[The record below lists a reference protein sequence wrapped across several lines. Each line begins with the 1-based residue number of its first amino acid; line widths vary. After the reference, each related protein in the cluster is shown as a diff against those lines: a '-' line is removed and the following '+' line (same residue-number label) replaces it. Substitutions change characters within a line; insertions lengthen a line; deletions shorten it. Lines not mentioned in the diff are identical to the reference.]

1 MIMSIRSPS
10 LNAGHLCRRRSDERA
25 SARTN
30 SSLAQQI
37 AARSSLFWPRSAQRK
52 RASMLCL
59 AQSITSRRAHAHT
72 RHVRRSNPHS

>member
-1 MIMSIRSPS
+1 MITSIRSPS
-10 LNAGHLCRRRSDERA
+10 LNAGHLCRRRSDEHA

-37 AARSSLFWPRSAQRK
+37 TARSSLSWPRSAQRK

-59 AQSITSRRAHAHT
+59 AQSIYLSPRAGSHAAC
-72 RHVRRSNPHS
+72 SPLKSP

>member
-10 LNAGHLCRRRSDERA
+10 LNAGHLCRRRSDEHA

-37 AARSSLFWPRSAQRK
+37 TARSSLFWPRSAQRK

-59 AQSITSRRAHAHT
+59 AQSIYLSPRAART
-72 RHVRRSNPHS
+72 RHARRSNPHS

>member
-10 LNAGHLCRRRSDERA
+10 LNAGHLCRRRSDEHA

-37 AARSSLFWPRSAQRK
+37 TARSSLFWPRSAQRK

-59 AQSITSRRAHAHT
+59 RNQSTSRRPRASHAAC
-72 RHVRRSNPHS
+72 SPLKSP